1 MSNIRK
7 MIILKTNK
15 TARGIAGKKGREKKS
30 INWLHLITLKKYKPK
45 HAFLSHLIRSSGKPS
60 LKDNLLNF
68 SSKRE
73 K

>member
-1 MSNIRK
+1 M
-7 MIILKTNK
+7 
-15 TARGIAGKKGREKKS
+15 
-30 INWLHLITLKKYKPK
+30 LKKYKPK